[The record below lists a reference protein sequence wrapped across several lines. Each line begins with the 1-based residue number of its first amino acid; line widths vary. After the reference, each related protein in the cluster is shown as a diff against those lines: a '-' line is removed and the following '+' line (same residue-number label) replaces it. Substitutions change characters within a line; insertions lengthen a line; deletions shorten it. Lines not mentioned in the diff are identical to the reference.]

1 MLVLHHSQ
9 GPASRPIL
17 LLPDPTPKGRLPRPP
32 STSFIGFTPLFYL
45 MFMAGQGKN
54 VCIFGH
60 FNTLPP
66 PQPPLLILPV
76 SLPLGH
82 QPATAHTHDK
92 MPIHSPIP
100 HRPATP
106 QTPRPPSTTATPA
119 PSAAAPTTPE
129 TFLSR
134 PPHTAT
140 PTSTRRPAQEPPSL
154 SHKQHFTATFNRSPA
169 PAGSATPA
177 PPFPLCIPFIP
188 LALHVRRPPPSS
200 RVTIPVHKAS
210 HLLSLNRRHHAPGSP
225 AISRPPNHPAASSTS
240 SPRKPHRLC
249 SKQRPAT
256 SRKNP
261 SIQAHGLSAPCTVLL
276 PCTAA
281 NGIRT
286 TKARKGIIIVTA
298 VPAPGLRNAAQPDPS
313 PHLSTRPWFFH
324 FAHALGA
331 TGAAA
336 AINVACHGRAA
347 FVVRAVRRGPACPT
361 LGFSP
366 AGAPGAPRSVAAAS
380 CPTLATEANGAV
392 VAACCRQCIRF
403 EPSD

>member
-1 MLVLHHSQ
+1 
-9 GPASRPIL
+9 
-17 LLPDPTPKGRLPRPP
+17 
-32 STSFIGFTPLFYL
+32 
-45 MFMAGQGKN
+45 MAGQGNKN
-54 VCIFGH
+54 LH
-60 FNTLPP
+60 FRPFQHPSSP

-200 RVTIPVHKAS
+200 RGPRPAHKRSRLLPSHPNPATQPDLHALHAFTRAHSSHCPTHRTSHAS
-210 HLLSLNRRHHAPGSP
+210 H
-225 AISRPPNHPAASSTS
+225 
-240 SPRKPHRLC
+240 PH
-249 SKQRPAT
+249 Q
-256 SRKNP
+256 
-261 SIQAHGLSAPCTVLL
+261 
-276 PCTAA
+276 
-281 NGIRT
+281 
-286 TKARKGIIIVTA
+286 VTA
-298 VPAPGLRNAAQPDPS
+298 MP
-313 PHLSTRPWFFH
+313 
-324 FAHALGA
+324 
-331 TGAAA
+331 
-336 AINVACHGRAA
+336 
-347 FVVRAVRRGPACPT
+347 
-361 LGFSP
+361 
-366 AGAPGAPRSVAAAS
+366 
-380 CPTLATEANGAV
+380 LA
-392 VAACCRQCIRF
+392 
-403 EPSD
+403 